1 MKTLAKYLSEIK
13 PQLRD
18 IILNLQKS
26 DTLKIQLT
34 NAIISSKDIDEE
46 RVMHSKSNNT
56 EFISYDNVNEVVDER
71 FESLLLRYQI
81 GLET

>member
-1 MKTLAKYLSEIK
+1 M
-13 PQLRD
+13 RD

-34 NAIISSKDIDEE
+34 NAIISISSKNVDEE

-56 EFISYDNVNEVVDER
+56 EFVSYDNVNEVVDER
-71 FESLLLRYQI
+71 FESLLWR
-81 GLET
+81 

>member
-56 EFISYDNVNEVVDER
+56 EFVSYDNVNEVVDKH
-71 FESLLLRYQI
+71 FESLL
-81 GLET
+81 

>member
-34 NAIISSKDIDEE
+34 NAIISISSKNVDEE

-56 EFISYDNVNEVVDER
+56 EFVSYDNVNEVVDKH
-71 FESLLLRYQI
+71 FESLL
-81 GLET
+81 

>member
-1 MKTLAKYLSEIK
+1 MG
-13 PQLRD
+13 D

-34 NAIISSKDIDEE
+34 NAINSISSKDIDEE

>member
-1 MKTLAKYLSEIK
+1 M
-13 PQLRD
+13 RD

-34 NAIISSKDIDEE
+34 NAIISISSKNVDEE

-56 EFISYDNVNEVVDER
+56 EFVSYDNVNEVVDEH
-71 FESLLLRYQI
+71 FESLLWR
-81 GLET
+81 

>member
-1 MKTLAKYLSEIK
+1 M
-13 PQLRD
+13 RD

-34 NAIISSKDIDEE
+34 NAIISISSKNVDEE

-56 EFISYDNVNEVVDER
+56 EFVSYDNVNEVVDKH
-71 FESLLLRYQI
+71 FESLLWR
-81 GLET
+81 

>member
-1 MKTLAKYLSEIK
+1 M
-13 PQLRD
+13 RD

-34 NAIISSKDIDEE
+34 NAIISVSSKNVDEE

-56 EFISYDNVNEVVDER
+56 EFVSYDNVNEVVDER
-71 FESLLLRYQI
+71 FESLLWR
-81 GLET
+81 

>member
-34 NAIISSKDIDEE
+34 NAIISISSKNVDEE
-46 RVMHSKSNNT
+46 RVMQSKSNNT
-56 EFISYDNVNEVVDER
+56 EFVSYDNVNEVVDER
-71 FESLLLRYQI
+71 FESLL
-81 GLET
+81 

>member
-1 MKTLAKYLSEIK
+1 M
-13 PQLRD
+13 RD

-34 NAIISSKDIDEE
+34 NAIISISSKNVDEE

-56 EFISYDNVNEVVDER
+56 EFVSYDNVNEVVDEC
-71 FESLLLRYQI
+71 FESLLWR
-81 GLET
+81 

>member
-1 MKTLAKYLSEIK
+1 M
-13 PQLRD
+13 RD

-34 NAIISSKDIDEE
+34 NAIISISSKNVDEE

-56 EFISYDNVNEVVDER
+56 EFASYDNVNEVVDER
-71 FESLLLRYQI
+71 FESLLWR
-81 GLET
+81 

>member
-1 MKTLAKYLSEIK
+1 M
-13 PQLRD
+13 RD

-34 NAIISSKDIDEE
+34 NAIISISSKNVDEE

-56 EFISYDNVNEVVDER
+56 EFVSYDNVIEVVDER
-71 FESLLLRYQI
+71 FESLLWR
-81 GLET
+81 

>member
-1 MKTLAKYLSEIK
+1 M
-13 PQLRD
+13 RD

-34 NAIISSKDIDEE
+34 NAIISISSKNVDEE

-56 EFISYDNVNEVVDER
+56 EFVSYDNVNEVVNER
-71 FESLLLRYQI
+71 FESLLWR
-81 GLET
+81 

>member
-1 MKTLAKYLSEIK
+1 MEHESSSDRNENLSVKEYLSEIK

-56 EFISYDNVNEVVDER
+56 EFIS
-71 FESLLLRYQI
+71 
-81 GLET
+81 

>member
-1 MKTLAKYLSEIK
+1 MEHESSSDRNENLSEKEYLSEIK

-56 EFISYDNVNEVVDER
+56 EFIS
-71 FESLLLRYQI
+71 
-81 GLET
+81 

>member
-1 MKTLAKYLSEIK
+1 M
-13 PQLRD
+13 RD

-34 NAIISSKDIDEE
+34 NAIISISSKNVDEK

-56 EFISYDNVNEVVDER
+56 EFVSYDNVNEVVDKH
-71 FESLLLRYQI
+71 FESLLWR
-81 GLET
+81 